1 MLSYRY
7 WFWFRSL
14 RMDLKELEKSIL
26 SLDDYPI
33 DDWNP
38 KICEG
43 VEFYIDSN
51 ANWFFNSSKIDRLA
65 MVKLFS
71 KLVKYEEGQYFAI
84 TPVEKIPIKVEKEIF
99 SIIDYKQEGNDY
111 FFQTNTEEW
120 VKLSAKNELTVLM
133 KDNQP
138 YPKIKL
144 KNEIYGLLSRNVFY
158 KVIAESKQDGMSM
171 YLESDG
177 RYFYLN

>member
-1 MLSYRY
+1 MLSYRNRV
-7 WFWFRSL
+7 WFRSL
-14 RMDLKELEKSIL
+14 CVDLKELEKSIL

-43 VEFYIDSN
+43 VEFHIDSD
-51 ANWFFNSSKIDRLA
+51 ANWFFNGSKIDRQA

-71 KLVKYEEGQYFAI
+71 KLVKYEEGQYYAV
-84 TPVEKIPIKVEKEIF
+84 TPVEKILIKVDKEVF
-99 SIIDYKQEGNDY
+99 SIIDYKQDNNDY

-120 VKLSAKNELTVLM
+120 VKLTKENELTVEM
-133 KDNQP
+133 IDNQP
-138 YPKIKL
+138 YPKIRL
-144 KNEIYGLLSRNVFY
+144 KNQIYGLLSRNVFY
-158 KVIAESKQDGMSM
+158 KIIAESKQDGMSM

-177 RYFYLN
+177 CYFYLN